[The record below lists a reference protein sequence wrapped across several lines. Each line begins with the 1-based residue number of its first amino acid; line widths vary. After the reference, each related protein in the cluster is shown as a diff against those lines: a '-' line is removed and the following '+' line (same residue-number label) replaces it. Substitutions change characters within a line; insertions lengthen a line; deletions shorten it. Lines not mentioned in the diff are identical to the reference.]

1 MNAPR
6 LPSDWPGTVA
16 GRQVPAFL
24 LLMGLGLPAALAADI
39 SKGQALHDKHCT
51 SCHVEQYGGDGAQ
64 MYLRTNRLIQSRPAL
79 DKRVAFCNKMVKA
92 GLSPS
97 DEKEISAYLA
107 ERYYKFAP

>member
-6 LPSDWPGTVA
+6 FHPDRPGTFA
-16 GRQVPAFL
+16 GRQLPAFL
-24 LLMGLGLPAALAADI
+24 LLMCLGLPAALAAEP
-39 SKGQALHDKHCT
+39 SKGQALHDKHCV
-51 SCHVEQYGGDGAQ
+51 SCHVEQYGGDGTQ

-92 GLSPS
+92 GLSPD
-97 DEKEISAYLA
+97 DEKAISAYLA

>member
-1 MNAPR
+1 MNAPHLYAKR
-6 LPSDWPGTVA
+6 PGTFV

-24 LLMGLGLPAALAADI
+24 LLMAIGLPAALAADA
-39 SKGQALHDKHCT
+39 SKGQALHDKHCV

-64 MYLRTNRLIQSRPAL
+64 MYLRSNRLIQSRPAL

-92 GLSPS
+92 GLSPD

>member
-6 LPSDWPGTVA
+6 FNPDRPGTLV
-16 GRQVPAFL
+16 GRQVAAFL
-24 LLMGLGLPAALAADI
+24 LLIGLGLPAALAADTT
-39 SKGQALHDKHCT
+39 KGQALHDKHCT

-64 MYLRTNRLIQSRPAL
+64 MYLRSNRLIQSRPAL

-92 GLSPS
+92 GLSPD